1 MGLITG
7 SNYPHKAQLIFSKL
21 TIFHVLDKFI
31 VMFTTAIH
39 PYTISLV
46 TLSATYQ
53 EFVIDCVFQNDLI
66 KDILQK
72 CLIGHFKD
80 NYRIKLSRLI
90 DTSKSNFSGI
100 FWAYWMLIICSNYP
114 DKAQL
119 RFPNLTIFPLLD
131 KSVVMFTIAIEPF
144 TNSIVNLN
152 GIYQGICHICYGWY
166 SKMAFQNGL
175 A

>member
-90 DTSKSNFSGI
+90 SRSKSNFSGI
-100 FWAYWMLIICSNYP
+100 FWADLSLITTSIYQ
-114 DKAQL
+114 DIEQL
-119 RFPNLTIFPLLD
+119 RFSKLTIFPVLD
-131 KSVVMFTIAIEPF
+131 KFSVMFTIAIKPF
-144 TNSIVNLN
+144 TMSLVNVN
-152 GIYQGICHICYGWY
+152 
-166 SKMAFQNGL
+166 
-175 A
+175 